1 MRHEN
6 DACSNSE
13 SLRTV
18 FQDRGVLRLEN
29 LLPAAKVASACR
41 AARARMALAGIWK
54 DGTWQVEHLR
64 NAPLNEGA
72 KLGRQLKGCPEFDD
86 LLNDEVPQVVADLLD
101 GQKTFAGMDVPQPL
115 FTLPN
120 ADSWS
125 VPHMAWHLDA
135 PRLPDWGTPGVQIF
149 TFLDTVAPTGG
160 GTLVVSG
167 SHRLLNGSERIS
179 SKEVKRRLKSEP
191 YFHGLMSESTTDRQR
206 LLHEIGFCQDV
217 ELQVVELSGKP
228 GDVYFIDLRVLHA
241 GAPNATSTPRMMLTR
256 RFFLEAVREM
266 IYE

>member
-1 MRHEN
+1 MQHEN
-6 DACSNSE
+6 NSCSDIE
-13 SLRTV
+13 SLRKV

-29 LLPAAKVASACR
+29 LLPADKIASACK
-41 AARARMALAGIWK
+41 AARDRMALAGIWK

-72 KLGRQLKGCPEFDD
+72 KYGRQLKGCPEFDD
-86 LLNDEVPQVVADLLD
+86 LVKDEIPQVVADLLD
-101 GQKTFAGMDVPQPL
+101 RQNTFTGMDVPQPL

-120 ADSWS
+120 ADSW
-125 VPHMAWHLDA
+125 VLPHMAWHLDA
-135 PRLPDWGTPGVQIF
+135 PRLPDWDVPGVQIF
-149 TFLDTVAPTGG
+149 TFLETVAPTGG

-179 SKEVKRRLKSEP
+179 SKEVKRRLKTEP
-191 YFHGLMSESTTDRQR
+191 YFHDLMSESTTNRQR
-206 LLHEIGFCQDV
+206 LLHESGSCKDI
-217 ELQVVELSGKP
+217 ELRVVELSGEP

-256 RFFLEAVREM
+256 RFFLEAIREM
-266 IYE
+266 I